1 MPAVGASPDHS
12 AGPVEVAA
20 FDFDGTLT
28 RRDTLL
34 PYLQRGLG
42 WPRFLWALLRSGP
55 WLAAFALRLM
65 SNHRAKARLLKTA
78 LGGRSD
84 EEIAQWTAAFVQ
96 QYLPAQ
102 WQPDTLVHLRRHQQL
117 GHCCVIVSASPGIYL
132 HEVGRVL
139 DMEAVL
145 CTELVTQAGAL
156 TGDMATPNCHGQEKV
171 RRLQAWLA
179 ARGLSQAPV
188 LHAYGDSSGDVPLLN
203 LADYAHY
210 QGQPWVRKPSAHR
223 AAPRA

>member
-1 MPAVGASPDHS
+1 MPALGASPDHS
-12 AGPVEVAA
+12 VAPVEVAA

-42 WPRFLWALLRSGP
+42 WPRFLLALLLSGP

-65 SNHRAKARLLKTA
+65 SNHRAKARLLQHSFT
-78 LGGRSD
+78 GRT
-84 EEIAQWTAAFVQ
+84 EAEIARWTAAFVNG
-96 QYLPAQ
+96 YLPAQ
-102 WQPDTLVHLRRHQQL
+102 WQPDMLARLRRHQQL

-132 HEVGRVL
+132 HDVGRVL
-139 DMEAVL
+139 GMEAVI
-145 CTELVTQAGAL
+145 CTELATEDGAL
-156 TGDMATPNCHGQEKV
+156 TGRMATPNCHGEEKV

-179 ARGLSQAPV
+179 ERGIRKPVV

-210 QGQPWVRKPSAHR
+210 RGQPWVRKPSADADAQR
-223 AAPRA
+223 P

>member
-1 MPAVGASPDHS
+1 MPAVDASPGS
-12 AGPVEVAA
+12 GAAPVEVAA

-28 RRDTLL
+28 RRDSFL

-42 WPRFLWALLRSGP
+42 WPRFLLALLLSSP
-55 WLAAFALRLM
+55 WLAAYVLRLM
-65 SNHRAKARLLKTA
+65 SNHRAKARLLKVA

-84 EEIAQWTAAFVQ
+84 EAIAQWTEVFVQ
-96 QYLPAQ
+96 RYLPAQ
-102 WQPDTLVHLRRHQQL
+102 WQPDMLARLRSHQQL

-132 HEVGRVL
+132 HETGRVL
-139 DMEAVL
+139 GVDAVL
-145 CTELVTQAGAL
+145 CTELVSRDGAL

-171 RRLQAWLA
+171 RRLQDWLA
-179 ARGLSQAPV
+179 ARGLQQAVV
-188 LHAYGDSSGDVPLLN
+188 LHAYGDSSGDMPLLN

-210 QGQPWVRKPSAHR
+210 QGQPWVRKPAAHR

>member
-1 MPAVGASPDHS
+1 MPAVETPAAVDV
-12 AGPVEVAA
+12 APVEVAA

-34 PYLQRGLG
+34 PYLWRGLG
-42 WPRFLWALLRSGP
+42 WPRFLLALLLSSP

-65 SNHRAKARLLKTA
+65 SNHRAKARLLKVA

-96 QYLPAQ
+96 HDLPAQ
-102 WQPDTLVHLRRHQQL
+102 WQPDMLARLRRHQQL

-132 HEVGRVL
+132 HEAGRMLGV
-139 DMEAVL
+139 DGVL
-145 CTELVTQAGAL
+145 CTELVTRAGAL
-156 TGDMATPNCHGQEKV
+156 TGGMATPNCHGQEKV
-171 RRLQAWLA
+171 RRLQDWLA
-179 ARGLSQAPV
+179 VRGLPQAVV

-210 QGQPWVRKPSAHR
+210 QGQPWVRKPAAHR

>member
-1 MPAVGASPDHS
+1 MPELAAAPAADGP
-12 AGPVEVAA
+12 PVEVAA

-42 WPRFLWALLRSGP
+42 WPRFLWALLLSSP
-55 WLAAFALRLM
+55 WLAAFALRLV
-65 SNHRAKARLLKTA
+65 SNHRAKARLLRVA
-78 LGGRSD
+78 LGGRSE
-84 EEIAQWTAAFVQ
+84 EEITQWTAAFVQ
-96 QYLPAQ
+96 QQLPAQ
-102 WQPDTLVHLRRHQQL
+102 WQPDMLARLRRHQQL

-139 DMEAVL
+139 GMHAVL
-145 CTELVTQAGAL
+145 CTELATRDGAL
-156 TGDMATPNCHGQEKV
+156 TGEMATPNCHGQEKV
-171 RRLQAWLA
+171 RRLQEWLL
-179 ARGLSQAPV
+179 ARGLQKPLA

>member
-1 MPAVGASPDHS
+1 MPAVETPAAVDV
-12 AGPVEVAA
+12 APVEVAA

-34 PYLQRGLG
+34 PYLWRGLG
-42 WPRFLWALLRSGP
+42 WPRFLLALLLSSP

-65 SNHRAKARLLKTA
+65 SNHRAKARLLKVA

-96 QYLPAQ
+96 HDLPAQ
-102 WQPDTLVHLRRHQQL
+102 WQPDMLARLRRHQQL

-132 HEVGRVL
+132 HEAGRVL
-139 DMEAVL
+139 GVDGVL
-145 CTELVTQAGAL
+145 CTELVTRAGAL
-156 TGDMATPNCHGQEKV
+156 TGGMATPNCHGQEKV
-171 RRLQAWLA
+171 RRLQDWLA
-179 ARGLSQAPV
+179 VRGLPQAVV

-210 QGQPWVRKPSAHR
+210 QGQPWVRKPAAHR